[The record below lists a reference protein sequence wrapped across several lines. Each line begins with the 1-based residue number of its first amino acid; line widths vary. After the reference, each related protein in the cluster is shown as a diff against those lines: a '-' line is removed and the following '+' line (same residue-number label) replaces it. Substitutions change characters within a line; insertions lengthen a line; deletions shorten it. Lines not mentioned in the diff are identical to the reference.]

1 MTLSVTHNDAALLME
16 LPLFPLSTIVLPGG
30 QLPLR
35 LFEPRYIDMVKNC
48 FKTDSGFGVCL
59 IKDGREAGAPAQP
72 YPQGTLVKIIDFD
85 QGPDGLL
92 HITAQGLREFNLL
105 TYAANKDDLIIG
117 EVELLDTS
125 DPVAMNESYADLS
138 RKLAIIL
145 QYIEPN
151 VVYTQKQLDEPEWIC
166 HRLLELLPLSA
177 ASKFELLQ
185 LPGTRARLD
194 ALVGLQ
200 IEFSNESP

>member
-1 MTLSVTHNDAALLME
+1 ME
-16 LPLFPLSTIVLPGG
+16 LPLFPLSSIVLPGG
-30 QLPLR
+30 LLPLR

-48 FKTDSGFGVCL
+48 FKTESGFGVCL
-59 IKDGREAGAPAQP
+59 IKDGSEAGEPSQP

-92 HITAQGLREFNLL
+92 HITAQGQQEFNLL
-105 TYAANKDDLIIG
+105 TYAANTDDLLIG
-117 EVELLDTS
+117 EVQLI
-125 DPVAMNESYADLS
+125 DPGDAIVMNPGYKDLS

-145 QYIEPN
+145 QYVEPN
-151 VVYTQKQLDEPEWIC
+151 IMYPDKQLDNPEWIC
-166 HRLLELLPLSA
+166 NRLLELLPLSA

-185 LPGTRARLD
+185 LPDTGSRLD

-200 IEFSNESP
+200 IEFSNDS

>member
-1 MTLSVTHNDAALLME
+1 ME
-16 LPLFPLSTIVLPGG
+16 IPLFPLSTIVLPGG

-48 FKTDSGFGVCL
+48 FKTDTGFGVCL
-59 IKDGREAGAPAQP
+59 IQDGREAGAIAEP

-92 HITAQGLREFNLL
+92 HITAEGQQEFNLL
-105 TYAANKDDLIIG
+105 TYAANSDNLLVG
-117 EVELLDTS
+117 EVQLLEPSEPT
-125 DPVAMNESYADLS
+125 AMNESYSELS
-138 RKLAIIL
+138 EKLAVIL
-145 QYIEPN
+145 EYVEPSIK
-151 VVYTQKQLDEPEWIC
+151 YEQKQMDNPDWIC
-166 HRLLELLPLSA
+166 NRLLELLPLSA

-185 LPGTRARLD
+185 LPDTRSRLD

-200 IEFSNESP
+200 IEFTNAQD

>member
-1 MTLSVTHNDAALLME
+1 ME

-59 IKDGREAGAPAQP
+59 IKDGQDASKPAQP
-72 YPQGTLVKIIDFD
+72 YPQGTMVKIIDFD
-85 QGPDGLL
+85 QGRDGLL
-92 HITAQGLREFNLL
+92 HITAEGQQEFNLL
-105 TYAANKDDLIIG
+105 TYAANSDDLLIG
-117 EVELLDTS
+117 EVQLLET
-125 DPVAMNESYADLS
+125 AGLTQMNSAYTDLS

-145 QYIEPN
+145 QYVEPGI
-151 VVYTQKQLDEPEWIC
+151 VYQDKQLDNPDWIC
-166 HRLLELLPLSA
+166 NRLLELLPLSA
-177 ASKFELLQ
+177 ASKFEMLQ
-185 LPGTRARLD
+185 LPDTKTRLD

-200 IEFSNESP
+200 IEFSNDNVK